1 MSPSPSGPGF
11 WTRASTPAAREKGGT
26 GLLRWSSLLLDGE
39 SELSQHF
46 NSPRLAALEVA
57 RGETLS
63 GSELIGRAQ
72 DRLRRVTAPMRSG

>member
-1 MSPSPSGPGF
+1 MAPSPTGPGY

-26 GLLRWSSLLLDGE
+26 SLLRWSSLLLD
-39 SELSQHF
+39 SEPQLSQHF

-72 DRLRRVTAPMRSG
+72 DRFRRVTAPTRSG